1 MAKNL
6 NVGTF
11 AAFTLMGAI
20 LGLATGFS
28 IYKISGGFQTFLH
41 WISTEGYL
49 DAHPDDAAAWT
60 IGGLIVGAAVG
71 YLRGRNLG

>member
-1 MAKNL
+1 MNAGIF
-6 NVGTF
+6 VAF
-11 AAFTLMGAI
+11 AIIGAV
-20 LGLATGFS
+20 LGSATGFS
-28 IYKISGGFQTFLH
+28 VYKISGGIQTFLH

-71 YLRGRNLG
+71 YLRGRNSK